1 MVQVVNKVRYLIVK
15 LTPLKIKIFVK
26 DVMKII
32 IYIQIT
38 ALMHHVVL
46 SILIIKMRYV
56 KVILIL
62 ILTIKNVVFM
72 ILN

>member
-15 LTPLKIKIFVK
+15 LTSLKIKIFVK
-26 DVMKII
+26 NVMKII

-38 ALMHHVVL
+38 ALMHHVVR